1 MNKHK
6 SLPITVT
13 SSWKL

>member
-6 SLPITVT
+6 SVSITVT
-13 SSWKL
+13 SWKL